1 MKEKEL
7 TIKSYKELLEKKRN
21 QNKPYSLKS
30 VHKHVNFASR
40 KFSTI
45 WSNWWGGETPPSMEV
60 DLVLIFEDIKRAHD
74 EALIVGVEAEYVETL
89 KKNFFVGIDQIIA
102 FSLFGF
108 DGLCFWHCFSEEIPD
123 EGIESYVNAVKEIF
137 GGFDLPIFYLATK
150 IKPENKFECFAPMRL
165 RGNQEI
171 DYLIDWLRNYCDEH
185 RNPILKSTIVKN
197 RRKTLK
203 TLFRLPV

>member
-1 MKEKEL
+1 MKVKEL
-7 TIKSYKELLEKKRN
+7 TKKSYNELLEKKRN

-30 VHKHVNFASR
+30 VHKDVNFGSR
-40 KFSTI
+40 KFSSI

-74 EALIVGVEAEYVETL
+74 EALIVGVEAEYVKTL

-150 IKPENKFECFAPMRL
+150 IKPENKFECFAPTRL

-171 DYLIDWLRNYCDEH
+171 DHLIDWLRNYCDEH